1 MKSKNMQMILEHYL
15 LQHIPISAAIG
26 VKVDAAS
33 LRQVILSAPFKN
45 NINHKNTV
53 FGGSLHSVATL
64 ACWSLL
70 HVNLSDFCEENIQI
84 VIASSEIFYIAP
96 VVTDFKA
103 ECCMPDS
110 LEWERF
116 RKILRRK
123 GKARLKLNAKILQ
136 DSQLCVD
143 YSGQF
148 VAIRVKEG

>member
-1 MKSKNMQMILEHYL
+1 MKETANSLESYL

-26 VKVDAAS
+26 IKVESAS
-33 LRQVILSAPFKN
+33 NEQVILSAPFLN

-70 HVNLSDFCEENIQI
+70 HVNSLDFLEGDIQI
-84 VIASSEIFYIAP
+84 VISSSEIFYTSP
-96 VVTDFKA
+96 VFSDFKA
-103 ECCMPDS
+103 ECSMPDS

-116 RKILRRK
+116 RKTFQRR
-123 GKARLKLNAKILQ
+123 GKARLKLNARIFQ
-136 DSQLCVD
+136 DSQLCVN

-148 VAIRVKEG
+148 VAIKV